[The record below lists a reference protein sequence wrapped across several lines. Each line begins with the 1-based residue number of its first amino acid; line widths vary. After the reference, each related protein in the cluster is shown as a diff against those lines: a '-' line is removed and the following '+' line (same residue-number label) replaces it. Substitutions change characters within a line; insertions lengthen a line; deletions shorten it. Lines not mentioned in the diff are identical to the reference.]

1 MSHKTPK
8 LTEAYI
14 KRLDAV
20 GAHFKFLDMTSRLN
34 QVISSGS
41 QLKRSSNLILYQ

>member
-8 LTEAYI
+8 LTEAHI
-14 KRLDAV
+14 KRIDAV

-34 QVISSGS
+34 QVISAGA
-41 QLKRSSNLILYQ
+41 QMKRSSNLLLY